1 MLHTVSLKENSV
13 FRRLYR
19 RGACAG
25 NRYLVIYCRR
35 NGRSETSRL
44 GLTVSPKLGNA
55 VMRNRIRRR
64 LREIYRAEEP
74 TLKRGYDLVIVARH
88 GAVQAEFAVLAR
100 AFAALADK
108 LNLRCE
114 S

>member
-1 MLHTVSLKENSV
+1 MLHTVSLKENKA

-35 NGRSETSRL
+35 NGSEISRL
-44 GLTVSPKLGNA
+44 GFTVSPKLGHA
-55 VMRNRIRRR
+55 VVRNRIRRR

-74 TLKRGYDLVIVARH
+74 TLAKGYDLVVVARH
-88 GAVQAEFAVLAR
+88 GAVEAEFSALTRGFAVLLDR
-100 AFAALADK
+100 

-114 S
+114 P